1 MGYCKLVGA
10 VKLLLLKRLNPIS
23 LHFCN
28 NRICINSFAFN
39 EVFVNVG
46 LSS

>member
-1 MGYCKLVGA
+1 MGAIKFYVALIKVES
-10 VKLLLLKRLNPIS
+10 NYIT
-23 LHFCN
+23 FCN

-46 LSS
+46 FSS